1 MIYSIKASQEGLGIV
16 DQARRKKRWNKTAE
30 VWCSQAFISRAT
42 LSRFWGMQSIRSE
55 LFMAICEAVGVD
67 WELVAEQHDSQENML
82 QTRDG
87 LSTTPVNVRVEGSNS
102 LTPSSSPGS
111 NQISESGNHQDWGDA
126 PETTIFYGRMNELNT
141 LKQWIVQNNCRL
153 VGLTGMRGIGKTTL
167 AAKFARSHQDEF
179 EFVIWRS
186 LRNPPRLEL
195 FLAELIQ
202 FLSGQQAIEV
212 SATLDGKILQLL
224 KHLSTHRCL
233 LIFDGVESVLQ
244 TGSGRFCTEWY
255 REGYEE
261 YSQLFTQ
268 LGETHHNSCLVLTSG
283 NMPKEL
289 SHLEGEA
296 LPVRCLQLHG
306 LSQPEGQQVAETKG
320 RLTGSEM
327 EWSALINAYAG
338 NPLILKI
345 VASAI
350 RDLFGGNIGAYL
362 ALLQNSPFILDEVRE
377 ILEEQFYR
385 LNPLEQ
391 DLLCWLAINQNSM
404 ALEELQE
411 GLTYPISTCAL
422 MQAIATLQRCALI
435 DIAIEKNYVKPTF
448 NDTIQQSVI
457 PKFTT
462 NQLIKQMGWNSFRQ
476 RHNRL
481 QNQLELHH
489 NTETRTARNNRKDS
503 GNTSDIKPVTAMS
516 MLISA

>member
-1 MIYSIKASQEGLGIV
+1 MVYSIKASEEGLRRV

-67 WELVAEQHDSQENML
+67 WELVAEHHDLQEDTL
-82 QTRDG
+82 QTRDF
-87 LSTTPVNVRVEGSNS
+87 LSTTPVNVRVEGTNS
-102 LTPSSSPGS
+102 STPSSSPEG
-111 NQISESGNHQDWGDA
+111 NQISESGNYQDWGDA
-126 PETTIFYGRMNELNT
+126 PETTIFYGRMDELNT
-141 LKQWIVQNNCRL
+141 LKQWVVQDNCRL

-167 AAKFARSHQDEF
+167 AAKFARSYQDEF

-186 LRNPPRLEL
+186 LRNPPKLEIL
-195 FLAELIQ
+195 LAEIIQ

-212 SATLDGKILQLL
+212 SATLDGKILQML
-224 KHLSTHRCL
+224 KYLSAHRCL

-244 TGSGRFCTEWY
+244 TGSERFCTEWY

-261 YSQLFTQ
+261 YSQLFTR
-268 LGETHHNSCLVLTSG
+268 LGETHHNSCLVLTSRD
-283 NMPKEL
+283 MPREF
-289 SHLEGEA
+289 SRLEGES
-296 LPVRCLQLHG
+296 LPVRCLQLQG
-306 LSQPEGQQVAETKG
+306 LSQLEGQHVVQTKA

-327 EWSALINAYAG
+327 EWLALINSYAG

-345 VASAI
+345 VASTI

-377 ILEEQFYR
+377 ILEEQVYR

-391 DLLCWLAINQNSM
+391 DLLGWLAINPNSIT
-404 ALEELQE
+404 LEELQE
-411 GLTYPISTCAL
+411 GLTYPVSTCAL

-435 DIAIEKNYVKPTF
+435 DIAIEKNYVRQTS
-448 NDTIQQSVI
+448 NDTMQQSVI

-462 NQLIKQMGWNSFRQ
+462 NQLIKQIGWGIFRQ
-476 RHNRL
+476 QHNRSK
-481 QNQLELHH
+481 NQLEPYH
-489 NTETRTARNNRKDS
+489 NTETGIARNNRKDS
-503 GNTSDIKPVTAMS
+503 CTTSEIKPVTAMP